1 MYEIEFTAHAK
12 RQFLKLIPDVQTRLQ
27 IAIDNL
33 ADDPRP
39 DGVKKLKG
47 RKNEYRI
54 RIGSY
59 RVIYKVEDHKLLVT
73 IVESGLRSQI
83 YE

>member
-33 ADDPRP
+33 ADDPYSPNPNRLYLMAELHSSHSH
-39 DGVKKLKG
+39 VENKKF
-47 RKNEYRI
+47 NSCCSI
-54 RIGSY
+54 
-59 RVIYKVEDHKLLVT
+59 VIID
-73 IVESGLRSQI
+73 SS
-83 YE
+83 

>member
-1 MYEIEFTAHAK
+1 MYEIEFTARAK

-39 DGVKKLKG
+39 NGVKKLKG

-73 IVESGLRSQI
+73 IIESGLRSQI